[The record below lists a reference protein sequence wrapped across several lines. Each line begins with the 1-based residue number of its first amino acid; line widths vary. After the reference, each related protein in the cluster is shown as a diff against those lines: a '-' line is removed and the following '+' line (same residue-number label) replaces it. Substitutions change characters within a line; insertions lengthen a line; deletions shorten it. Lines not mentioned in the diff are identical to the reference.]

1 MLLPL
6 RSLFVALNRTRNYK
20 ILHESPSEYEYS
32 VAKAG
37 LNLKFGP
44 SF

>member
-20 ILHESPSEYEYS
+20 ILHESPS
-32 VAKAG
+32 G
-37 LNLKFGP
+37 LPAIGKLRHPLWRIG
-44 SF
+44 